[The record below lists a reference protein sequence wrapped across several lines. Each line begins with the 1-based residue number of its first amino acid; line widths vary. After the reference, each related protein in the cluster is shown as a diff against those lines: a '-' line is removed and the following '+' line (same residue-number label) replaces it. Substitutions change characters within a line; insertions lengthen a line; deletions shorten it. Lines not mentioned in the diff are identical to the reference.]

1 MADKNTSAASAPL
14 SVSFEYSEAL
24 VELSPRLLAYA
35 CSLTRNMALAE
46 DKTQQVLVRLLE
58 KHEQYKITE
67 LAQVGFTSVR
77 NALIDEF
84 RRPAHESFDELLN
97 GMGSTSVGS
106 DDLKNSNLFQALFKV
121 GEKCREVL
129 SLLMNGLKQREISE
143 ITGYPA
149 GSVASDV
156 SRCRAKLA
164 KELGLC

>member
-1 MADKNTSAASAPL
+1 MPDTNTNATSPPL

-35 CSLTRNMALAE
+35 CSLTRNTALAE

-58 KHEQYKITE
+58 KHEQYEITE

-84 RRPAHESFDELLN
+84 RRPAHESFDELGGLLT
-97 GMGSTSVGS
+97 STSIGP
-106 DDLKNSNLFQALFKV
+106 DDLKSSNLFQALYKV

-143 ITGYPA
+143 VTGYPA

-164 KELGLC
+164 KELGPC

>member
-1 MADKNTSAASAPL
+1 MADTNTNATSAPL

-58 KHEQYKITE
+58 KHEHYKITE

-84 RRPAHESFDELLN
+84 RRPAHESFDELGGL
-97 GMGSTSVGS
+97 MTSTSIGP
-106 DDLKNSNLFQALFKV
+106 DEIKNSNLFQALFKV

-164 KELGLC
+164 KELGAC

>member
-1 MADKNTSAASAPL
+1 MADTNTNATSAPL
-14 SVSFEYSEAL
+14 SISFEYSEAL

-35 CSLTRNMALAE
+35 CSLTRNTALAE

-58 KHEQYKITE
+58 KHGQYKITE

-84 RRPAHESFDELLN
+84 RRPAHESFDELGGL
-97 GMGSTSVGS
+97 MTSTSIGS
-106 DDLKNSNLFQALFKV
+106 DDLKNSNLFQALDKV
-121 GEKCREVL
+121 GEKCREIL
-129 SLLMNGLKQREISE
+129 SLLMNGLKLREISE

-149 GSVASDV
+149 GSVASFV

-164 KELGLC
+164 KELRQC

>member
-1 MADKNTSAASAPL
+1 MADTNANATSAPL

-24 VELSPRLLAYA
+24 VELSPRLLSYA
-35 CSLTRNMALAE
+35 SSLTRNTALAE
-46 DKTQQVLVRLLE
+46 DKTQQVLVRLIE
-58 KHEQYKITE
+58 KHEQYEITE

-84 RRPAHESFDELLN
+84 RRPEHESFDEL
-97 GMGSTSVGS
+97 GSQLATTSTGS
-106 DDLKNSNLFQALFKV
+106 EDLQSSNLFQALFKV

-143 ITGYPA
+143 ITGYPV

-164 KELGLC
+164 KELGAC

>member
-1 MADKNTSAASAPL
+1 MANVNSNVASAPL

-35 CSLTRNMALAE
+35 CTLTRNTALAE

-67 LAQVGFTSVR
+67 LTQVGFTSVR

-84 RRPAHESFDELLN
+84 RRPEHESFDDH
-97 GMGSTSVGS
+97 GSQLAPTSIWS
-106 DDLKNSNLFQALFKV
+106 EDLQSSNLFQALFKV

-164 KELGLC
+164 KELEPC

>member
-1 MADKNTSAASAPL
+1 MSDTNTNAASAPL

-35 CSLTRNMALAE
+35 CSLTRNTALAE

-58 KHEQYKITE
+58 KHEQYEITE

-84 RRPAHESFDELLN
+84 RRPKHESFDEL
-97 GMGSTSVGS
+97 GSQFTSTSTGS
-106 DDLKNSNLFQALFKV
+106 GDLQSSNLFQALFKV
-121 GEKCREVL
+121 GGKCREVL
-129 SLLMNGLKQREISE
+129 SLLMNGLKQREIAE
-143 ITGYPA
+143 ITGFPA

-164 KELGLC
+164 KELGAC

>member
-1 MADKNTSAASAPL
+1 MADTNVNTTPAPL

-24 VELSPRLLAYA
+24 VDLSPRLLAYA
-35 CSLTRNMALAE
+35 CSLTRNTALAE

-84 RRPAHESFDELLN
+84 RRPVHESFDELVN
-97 GMGSTSVGS
+97 GLGSTSVGS

-164 KELGLC
+164 KELGAC

>member
-1 MADKNTSAASAPL
+1 MPDTNTSAASSPL
-14 SVSFEYSEAL
+14 SVSFEYSQAL

-35 CSLTRNMALAE
+35 CSLTRNTALAE

-58 KHEQYKITE
+58 KHGQYEITE

-84 RRPAHESFDELLN
+84 RRPEHQSFDDL
-97 GMGSTSVGS
+97 GSQLAPTSTGS
-106 DDLKNSNLFQALFKV
+106 EDLQSSNLFQALFKV

-143 ITGYPA
+143 ITGHPA

-164 KELGLC
+164 KELGAC

>member
-1 MADKNTSAASAPL
+1 MSDTNTSEATAPL

-24 VELSPRLLAYA
+24 VELSPRLLSYA
-35 CSLTRNMALAE
+35 SSLTRNTALAE

-58 KHEQYKITE
+58 KHEQYEITE

-84 RRPAHESFDELLN
+84 RRPEHESFDELGSQLA
-97 GMGSTSVGS
+97 STSTGS
-106 DDLKNSNLFQALFKV
+106 EDLQSSNLFQALYIV

-164 KELGLC
+164 KELGAC